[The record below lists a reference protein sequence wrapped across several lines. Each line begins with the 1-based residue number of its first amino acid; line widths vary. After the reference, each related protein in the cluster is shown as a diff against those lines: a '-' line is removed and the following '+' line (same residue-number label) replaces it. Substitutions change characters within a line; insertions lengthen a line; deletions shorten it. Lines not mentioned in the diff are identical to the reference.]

1 MGGSTVLSEQ
11 TNVLDN
17 SNHNYSIKPPLQV
30 LVPPNKLAAT
40 DVDYCMVAGE
50 PTFAPTEAEL

>member
-1 MGGSTVLSEQ
+1 VNRQ
-11 TNVLDN
+11 NNVLDNPN

-30 LVPPNKLAAT
+30 LVLQKKKLAAT
-40 DVDYCMVAGE
+40 DVDYCTVAGE